1 VSSAFGVGF
10 WLGPLPHQRAAGGPV
25 SGVHGERCR
34 PNTLRAVA
42 VDLKAIFIGNREG
55 PDEATGFSHRVG
67 RYRFIRSRSG
77 QARATMSRSP
87 GRACLAGPVRAG
99 QPGPGRANCIKVPR
113 LASVRIGGTSARHPG
128 SLSPGSGAWL
138 DPAARGSAK
147 DVCDEVSE
155 LRAACRAK

>member
-99 QPGPGRANCIKVPR
+99 QPGPGQLYQGTASGLRTNRRNIGAPSRLVVPGKRR
-113 LASVRIGGTSARHPG
+113 LA
-128 SLSPGSGAWL
+128 
-138 DPAARGSAK
+138 
-147 DVCDEVSE
+147 
-155 LRAACRAK
+155 